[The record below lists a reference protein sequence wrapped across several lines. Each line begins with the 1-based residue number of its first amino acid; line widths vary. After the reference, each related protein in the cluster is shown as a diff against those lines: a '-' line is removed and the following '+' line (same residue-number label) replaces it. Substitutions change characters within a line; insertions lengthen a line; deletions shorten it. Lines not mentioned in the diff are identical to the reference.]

1 MNKNLKKSFLILLT
15 IITATIFVNG
25 QDNKEDWRQEL
36 KNQLQL
42 HGHRNWILVVD
53 AAYPY
58 QSKPA
63 IKTIAT
69 GEKQLVVVKEVLE
82 AVENAQHIYPEVF
95 LDKEIDFVPEK
106 EAKGI
111 EVYKKE
117 LYKLLEGKNVTKEL
131 HEELISTID
140 EAAKTFNIL
149 LLKTD
154 LTIPYTSVFLRLDC
168 GYWNGE
174 QETKMRERMKK

>member
-1 MNKNLKKSFLILLT
+1 MKKCILIL
-15 IITATIFVNG
+15 ATVLGFSILGFS
-25 QDNKEDWRQEL
+25 QQADWRKEL
-36 KNQLQL
+36 KQQLGL

-53 AAYPY
+53 AAYPF

-69 GEKQLVVVKEVLE
+69 GEKQLDVVKEVLE
-82 AVENAQHIYPEVF
+82 AIEKAPHVYPEVF

-111 EVYKKE
+111 NAYKDE
-117 LYKLLEGKNVTKEL
+117 LFELLQGKSVSREL
-131 HEELISTID
+131 HEGMIAKID

-149 LLKTD
+149 VLKTD
-154 LTIPYTSVFLRLDC
+154 LTIPYTSVFFRLDC

-174 QETKMRERMKK
+174 QEAEMRRLMK